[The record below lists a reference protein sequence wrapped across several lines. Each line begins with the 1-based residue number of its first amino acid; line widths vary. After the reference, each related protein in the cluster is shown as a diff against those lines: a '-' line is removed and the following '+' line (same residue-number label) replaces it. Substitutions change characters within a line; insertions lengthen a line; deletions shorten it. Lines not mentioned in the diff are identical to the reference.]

1 MTRLELRRL
10 AFRATRNPKEWLPVL
25 QDALL
30 EHYGEKFERAMIRA
44 REIASES
51 LPGTFVVVVY
61 DPAPLPFGRSRSP
74 GPDFSVASYIRPEDL
89 DHAQPT
95 SRVRQF
101 AEEGRVIVFL
111 APAPA
116 QPKVRR

>member
-30 EHYGEKFERAMIRA
+30 EHYGEEFERAIARA

-51 LPGTFVVVVY
+51 LARTYVAVVY
-61 DPAPLPFGRSRSP
+61 DPAPRPFRGKP
-74 GPDFSVASYIRPEDL
+74 GAAFSVASYVRPEDL
-89 DHAQPT
+89 DFAQPN
-95 SRVRQF
+95 SRARQL
-101 AEEGRVIVFL
+101 AQQGRAFVFIV
-111 APAPA
+111 PGSHPGYSG
-116 QPKVRR
+116 R